1 LIRIDNDAA
10 IYEEDQESKRLSVM
24 CPVVQPH
31 VGSTINFPIK
41 FMCLGSDV
49 GGINRKPV
57 KVIFTL
63 EHGYGNV
70 VARHAVDVRICSCPK
85 RDMAQEEKKHMQTT
99 KEVKKAADELSR
111 ANSSLVFTQPVGKK
125 RKIEHVEEMIL
136 VPVAKADFQM
146 VNKTAEALIIARNID
161 KPKSKIDEIKSQR
174 QRLLRLHNPK
184 TFTPPTKPE
193 PKPSS

>member
-1 LIRIDNDAA
+1 
-10 IYEEDQESKRLSVM
+10 M
-24 CPVVQPH
+24 
-31 VGSTINFPIK
+31 
-41 FMCLGSDV
+41 
-49 GGINRKPV
+49 
-57 KVIFTL
+57 
-63 EHGYGNV
+63 
-70 VARHAVDVRICSCPK
+70 
-85 RDMAQEEKKHMQTT
+85 
-99 KEVKKAADELSR
+99 
-111 ANSSLVFTQPVGKK
+111 VFTQPVGKK

-184 TFTPPTKPE
+184 IFTPPTKPE